1 MGDLGVQMVEFYR
14 ERKNTTIKLLN
25 NLIMFTSVMTG
36 LMEIFKLHIFIYEKM
51 SFHTPLFV
59 DTHLGDYSISFLL
72 IGLGLLVPIL
82 FVKGKIKLY
91 KLTLFCLLLVWSFL
105 FFFFI
110 FVLFLGNL
118 NFSWILV
125 FNVIVLILHVMK
137 K

>member
-1 MGDLGVQMVEFYR
+1 MVEFYR

-36 LMEIFKLHIFIYEKM
+36 LMEVFKIHIFVYEKM
-51 SFHTPLFV
+51 TFHTPLFV
-59 DTHLGDYSISFLL
+59 NIHLGDYLISLLL
-72 IGLGLLVPIL
+72 IGLGILVPIL

-91 KLTLFCLLLVWSFL
+91 KLTLFILLLVWSYL

-125 FNVIVLILHVMK
+125 SNVIVLILHVMK